1 MDKAECR
8 TERYSSQVRRQLN
21 GGLTVDKQN
30 QNNQNQNISLEQ
42 EFQVQSFARKVETI
56 SQEEA
61 KELLVDLYKS
71 TIIRE
76 NLFREIIKESWG
88 IDKDITE
95 ALEIG

>member
-1 MDKAECR
+1 MD
-8 TERYSSQVRRQLN
+8 
-21 GGLTVDKQN
+21 
-30 QNNQNQNISLEQ
+30 NQNQDKNISLEQ
-42 EFQVQSFARKVETI
+42 EFQVQSFARKVDTI
-56 SQEEA
+56 SKEEA
-61 KELLVDLYKS
+61 KELLIDLYKS

>member
-1 MDKAECR
+1 MD
-8 TERYSSQVRRQLN
+8 N
-21 GGLTVDKQN
+21 QN
-30 QNNQNQNISLEQ
+30 QNNQNSNISLEQ

-56 SQEEA
+56 SQDEA
-61 KELLVDLYKS
+61 KQLLVDLYKS

>member
-1 MDKAECR
+1 
-8 TERYSSQVRRQLN
+8 
-21 GGLTVDKQN
+21 VD
-30 QNNQNQNISLEQ
+30 NQNQDKNISLEQ
-42 EFQVQSFARKVETI
+42 EFQVQSFARKVDTI
-56 SQEEA
+56 SKEEA
-61 KELLVDLYKS
+61 KELLIDLYKS

>member
-1 MDKAECR
+1 MDKPDCL
-8 TERYSSQVRRQLN
+8 TGKCSSDVQLTAHR
-21 GGLTVDKQN
+21 GLTMDN
-30 QNNQNQNISLEQ
+30 QNQNQNISLEQ
-42 EFQVQSFARKVETI
+42 EFQVQSFARQVETI
-56 SQEEA
+56 SKEEA

-88 IDKDITE
+88 IDKSITE